1 MKQKNFML
9 PWLSGKASC
18 PDQNLFRNLEPGLKK
33 TKRMY
38 PSTALK
44 NEKFEAVSELVN
56 QEIDSSPDD
65 GFTQHY
71 KYRK

>member
-1 MKQKNFML
+1 
-9 PWLSGKASC
+9 
-18 PDQNLFRNLEPGLKK
+18 
-33 TKRMY
+33 MY